1 MNSVP
6 GFDYEIFVAVKNHI
20 KGYVDDFVRLI
31 VTDRDAQNGY
41 ETSFTDIAKQIGFD
55 GAKAIFADIVT
66 EDELARCTEAWNKK
80 QK

>member
-20 KGYVDDFVRLI
+20 KGYVDDLVRLI
-31 VTDRDAQNGY
+31 VADRDAQEGY
-41 ETSFTDIAKQIGFD
+41 EASFLNIAHQIGVE
-55 GAKAIFADIVT
+55 GAAAIFADIVT
-66 EDELARCTEAWNKK
+66 NDELARCTEAWNKK